1 MANKENEPSNGLE
14 KLFSTQ
20 GILIAI
26 LILGFYWVFFGE
38 DKSQESARYNY
49 SSQNIPI
56 GVSNQLNVEAIE
68 KLGIDLTE
76 HLDPKLIP
84 AITSEALRE
93 TSQSQVSDKDFLPTL
108 VNKIS
113 NKVRDIS
120 TIDLNQDGMADH
132 VLIVPQTEK
141 GDEDFLLF
149 SILVPDPSL
158 IDTLPSSTDQTAW
171 KDIAEN
177 KSIEIMTASVVR
189 GKGDEMTMQSTPNPQ
204 MYQSAGAPYSPYYGT
219 GYSMTNLLMTSMMMS
234 MLFRPPYIWGGGY
247 GYGYGGVRTVSSIQN
262 RREAST
268 SKMKK
273 ASPSS
278 SSAKQPVGK
287 VYQQTSSVQ
296 LQKNLSIIS
305 RAQNSAPP
313 AGKLPEV
320 VSAEAY
326 HSENQLFQNADLCL
340 GENSA
345 LVEVAVVVDL
355 ALEVLDGEGVEKF
368 SAYPL
373 KIAWK

>member
-1 MANKENEPSNGLE
+1 MGKKENEDPNGLE
-14 KLFSTQ
+14 NLFSTQ

-26 LILGFYWVFFGE
+26 LILGLYWIFFGE
-38 DKSQESARYNY
+38 DKSQERARFNY

-56 GVSNQLNVEAIE
+56 GVSDQLNTIAIE

-93 TSQSQVSDKDFLPTL
+93 TSQAGVSDVDFLPTL
-108 VNKIS
+108 VSKIS

-141 GDEDFLLF
+141 GGADFLVF
-149 SILVPDPSL
+149 SILVPDPSQVSM
-158 IDTLPSSTDQTAW
+158 LPSGSERAAW

-189 GKGDEMTMQSTPNPQ
+189 GSGDQMTMQSTPNPE
-204 MYQSAGAPYSPYYGT
+204 MYQSTGAPYSPYYGS
-219 GYSMTNLLMTSMMMS
+219 GYSMTSLFMTSMMMS

-247 GYGYGGVRTVSSIQN
+247 GYGYGGPRTVSSVQN
-262 RREAST
+262 RRASST

-273 ASPSS
+273 AAPAGSAAKTAGGKGVSS
-278 SSAKQPVGK
+278 NKFRATSKKSLNNIKSTKFRSANRKVSRGGFGNSRSIQRKPVAKQRWRS
-287 VYQQTSSVQ
+287 TTRRRS
-296 LQKNLSIIS
+296 
-305 RAQNSAPP
+305 
-313 AGKLPEV
+313 
-320 VSAEAY
+320 
-326 HSENQLFQNADLCL
+326 LF
-340 GENSA
+340 G
-345 LVEVAVVVDL
+345 
-355 ALEVLDGEGVEKF
+355 GGRRMRGF
-368 SAYPL
+368 GFGGFGRRRR
-373 KIAWK
+373 